1 MKPNTVVDTSCPTAS
16 QVDAWVVTSYARA
29 GLADVPLAAHL
40 LECPSCRRQAAMG
53 WALLPDPPYA
63 TMQAVPEP
71 DLSFLTR

>member
-1 MKPNTVVDTSCPTAS
+1 MSLIVSTEASCPAPD
-16 QVDAWVVTSYARA
+16 QVDAWVVTSYVRGSVTDAA
-29 GLADVPLAAHL
+29 LATHL
-40 LECPSCRRQAAMG
+40 LECSSCRRQAAMG